1 MKFGFIRTTIAVL
14 FHTHQD
20 HSNAKNGT
28 LGRYDAWFSDDCNV
42 MIYRFLQRIP
52 QKMNYNITAQGSS
65 TLRNLTDTENQIIEK
80 FNNADISASN
90 MLVPLLILLNGEISA
105 IDKCHEMILGVNT
118 TNIVDAEFAATHPP
132 TSWSK
137 DHPLDSDQ
145 DILHA
150 FLHRIEG
157 KFVGEGGYRGYENAM
172 YWLAGGSK
180 KLDSLTSHYIF
191 DELKRYIENKDSLF
205 GKLNLIAE
213 DVRKYEI
220 ISGGG
225 KTRVISVLTNT
236 FDAFRYVT
244 LCERRYAADESNSQL
259 KLTEN
264 EKDLVD
270 DLQRKEIE
278 IMLEYSFSKRNL
290 FETKGIA
297 NGLIDKDTLLS
308 K

>member
-1 MKFGFIRTTIAVL
+1 MKFGFIRTTIVVL

-20 HSNAKNGT
+20 NSNANNGT
-28 LGRYDAWFSDDCNV
+28 LGKYNACFSGDV
-42 MIYRFLQRIP
+42 HAMIDRFLQRIP
-52 QKMNYNITAQGSS
+52 KKVNYNITTNGSS
-65 TLRNLTDTENQIIEK
+65 TLRNLTDSEYQIIEE
-80 FNNADISASN
+80 FNNADEHINTSN
-90 MLVPLLILLNGEISA
+90 MLVPLLILLNGEILA
-105 IDKCHEMILGVNT
+105 MDKCHEMILGVNT
-118 TNIVDAEFAATHPP
+118 TNIIEAEFAATHPP

-157 KFVGEGGYRGYENAM
+157 TFVGEGGYRGYENAM

-180 KLDSLTSHYIF
+180 ESDSLTSHYIWE
-191 DELKRYIENKDSLF
+191 ELKRYIKSKDAF
-205 GKLNLIAE
+205 GGLNLIAE
-213 DVRKYEI
+213 DVRNYEI

-236 FDAFRYVT
+236 FDAFRYFM
-244 LCERRYAADESNSQL
+244 LCEKRYEDESADDSNSQIV
-259 KLTEN
+259 LTEN
-264 EKDLVD
+264 EKDLID

-278 IMLEYSFSKRNL
+278 IMLEYSFSKKDRC
-290 FETKGIA
+290 E
-297 NGLIDKDTLLS
+297 DTLLS